1 MTNEELIQE
10 YRNNP
15 DNTDTLHQLYQQS
28 IGLIKKLAKECA
40 ENFHC
45 VFYTD
50 DGRKTYT
57 TYTINVIEELVGE
70 GIVALG
76 EVIAGGQYDPE
87 KAALSTYVYP
97 FIKGAMLRW
106 LETNVGIVAL
116 SRHNMQKIRQVQKLY
131 YEDCYTTEEI
141 CREMNLSQAKVSQL
155 LSYNTHPISVEQLME
170 EGSLSPEEFV
180 PLGDMYQPVESVERI
195 VMQSI
200 YLSLLPDLFD
210 QLKMKDKHILG
221 HFYGVYDYEKKSPDR
236 LALELELTIE
246 GVYKA
251 RDAAIHHLQDLYRN
265 SPMYIWRKTYYA
277 TKRTAERGMYHS
289 SVCQRIPVFV

>member
-10 YRNNP
+10 YRHNP
-15 DNTDTLHQLYQQS
+15 DNTDSLHQLYQQC
-28 IGLIKKLAKECA
+28 IGLIRKLAKECA

-57 TYTINVIEELVGE
+57 AYTINVIEELVSE
-70 GIVALG
+70 GIVALV

-87 KAALSTYVYP
+87 QAAFSTYVYP

-116 SRHNMQKIRQVQKLY
+116 SQHNMQKIRQVQKLY
-131 YEDCYTTEEI
+131 YETCYTPEEI
-141 CREMNLSQAKVSQL
+141 CKKMNLSQAKVSQL
-155 LSYNTHPISVEQLME
+155 LSYNTHPISVEQLKE
-170 EGSLSPEEFV
+170 EGSLSPEAFV
-180 PLGDMYQPVESVERI
+180 LLWDMYQPVESVEHI
-195 VMQSI
+195 VMQNI
-200 YLSLLPDLFD
+200 YLSLLPEIFD
-210 QLKMKDKHILG
+210 RLKMKDKHLLG
-221 HFYGVYDYEKKSPDR
+221 HFYGVYDYEKKSPEQ
-236 LALELELTIE
+236 LALELELTND

-251 RDAAIHHLQDLYRN
+251 RDIAIRRLQELYRN

-277 TKRTAERGMYHS
+277 TKRTAEKGIYNS
-289 SVCQRIPVFV
+289 